1 MMCKAPNKSKITT
14 FLRQCLTSASAKA
27 DLSALY
33 SPSDLSVEQVELEDM
48 RTYHVYARCNLPH
61 GVCPYCGHV
70 SRSVHSRYHRT
81 IADLSILGHPVI
93 ITFEARKFFCHNPDC
108 RKKTFAE
115 QPGDE
120 VFRYRRRTR
129 RCEMAVTQHG
139 LKCSSESARKLL
151 SATGVPL
158 SGDTVLRDVHRMS
171 VPERCEVKEIGVDDW
186 AFRKGVTYGSII
198 VSLET
203 GSVIDLLGDRDVKS
217 FQAWLDE
224 HVQVEVVSRDRST
237 DYTAAI
243 AATGRN
249 ITEVADRFHLS
260 MNMSDCVT
268 KVIGSHYDEYRS
280 AVRPEEVQETPEVDS
295 RQVMF
300 KEVKELQAEG
310 LNIAQISKKLD
321 IARQTVRNIWA
332 ATLFRKGP
340 ARSDCLIIFTTHMWK
355 KSIGMVRIS
364 VKSSWKSREKAF
376 RVP

>member
-249 ITEVADRFHLS
+249 ITEVADRFHLN

-300 KEVKELQAEG
+300 KEVKELQAG
-310 LNIAQISKKLD
+310 DSTSP
-321 IARQTVRNIWA
+321 RYPRNWI
-332 ATLFRKGP
+332 LPDRP
-340 ARSDCLIIFTTHMWK
+340 
-355 KSIGMVRIS
+355 
-364 VKSSWKSREKAF
+364 
-376 RVP
+376 

>member
-1 MMCKAPNKSKITT
+1 
-14 FLRQCLTSASAKA
+14 
-27 DLSALY
+27 
-33 SPSDLSVEQVELEDM
+33 M

-81 IADLSILGHPVI
+81 IADLSIIGHPVI

-198 VSLET
+198 VS
-203 GSVIDLLGDRDVKS
+203 
-217 FQAWLDE
+217 
-224 HVQVEVVSRDRST
+224 RDRST

-249 ITEVADRFHLS
+249 ITEVADRFHLN

-295 RQVMF
+295 DKSIRKEKMVHAEVALVEKMMSYGWFRDIYNAASSFYATIMGNDIDELDSWLDSYGKSPIKELRSFAYGIRMDLKAVRNAITLDTSNGIVEGFVNKLKAVKRVMF
-300 KEVKELQAEG
+300 GRA
-310 LNIAQISKKLD
+310 SLD
-321 IARQTVRNIWA
+321 
-332 ATLFRKGP
+332 LLKRKMVF
-340 ARSDCLIIFTTHMWK
+340 SDLCFN
-355 KSIGMVRIS
+355 
-364 VKSSWKSREKAF
+364 
-376 RVP
+376 